1 MDWSADRSPV
11 GWAIAASIA
20 LHAAF
25 ALLLW
30 TLPLDTRPD
39 VRLAS
44 PRDRGIEVEL
54 VAIRRAPPP
63 VPPPPSDVAPPSPAP
78 TAPAPGPAVE
88 PRPTVPDVTDPALA
102 DGGPDALVRADH
114 LMSSEVLADPR
125 SGQARAALAGFD
137 TADRMVQLCGIE
149 AMEQVH
155 AWDTRLLPDSVV
167 AYAMAEAKIGTH
179 EVVAEGGAIRSG
191 KRWFNIEYRCEL
203 APDLSQVV
211 AFAFRLGEPIPRSGW
226 EEHNLPDGDEPLE
239 E

>member
-1 MDWSADRSPV
+1 VDWSADRSPV

-20 LHAAF
+20 LHAAL
-25 ALLLW
+25 ALLLMS
-30 TLPLDTRPD
+30 LPSDTWPD
-39 VRLAS
+39 L
-44 PRDRGIEVEL
+44 PRDRGLEVEL

-63 VPPPPSDVAPPSPAP
+63 VPASPPDAGPPAVPPNVPASD
-78 TAPAPGPAVE
+78 PAVE
-88 PRPTVPDVTDPALA
+88 PRPAVPDGADLAPA
-102 DGGPDALVRADH
+102 DGSPDGLVRADH

-179 EVVAEGGAIRSG
+179 EVVAEGGAIRSE

-203 APDLSQVV
+203 APDLSRVV

>member
-20 LHAAF
+20 LHAAL
-25 ALLLW
+25 ALLLMS
-30 TLPLDTRPD
+30 LPSDTWPD
-39 VRLAS
+39 L
-44 PRDRGIEVEL
+44 PRDRGLEVEL

-63 VPPPPSDVAPPSPAP
+63 VPASPPDAGPPAVPPNVPASD
-78 TAPAPGPAVE
+78 PAVE
-88 PRPTVPDVTDPALA
+88 PRPAVPDGADLAPA
-102 DGGPDALVRADH
+102 DGSPDGLVRADH

-179 EVVAEGGAIRSG
+179 EVVAEGGAIRSE

-203 APDLSQVV
+203 APDLSRVV